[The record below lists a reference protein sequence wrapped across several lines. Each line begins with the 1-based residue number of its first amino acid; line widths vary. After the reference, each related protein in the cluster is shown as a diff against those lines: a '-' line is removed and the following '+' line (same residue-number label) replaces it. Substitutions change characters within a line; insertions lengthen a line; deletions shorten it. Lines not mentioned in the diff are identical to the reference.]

1 MVNEEGLSMR
11 ISRYDNPDY
20 DLLRGVDKAAILI
33 NYLGKDAI
41 KVVFKS
47 MDDTDIRKILHLM
60 SKFKVVPVSITKR
73 VLEEYYEILSESE
86 DFIFSDQTG
95 NKETIIDA
103 LGEERARDILGGL
116 NIGSG
121 SGSRSLESL
130 EMVDAKSLSTFLVN
144 EHPQTV
150 AVILA
155 HLDPE
160 KKGEVLRRLPESLQ
174 AEVVLRMA
182 NLDNVDPELISEI
195 DKVLKNQLSSSHTVE
210 QASLGGVQP
219 VAEMLNV
226 MDKNSEQ
233 SIMSRLEE
241 KDPLLAEEIR
251 KLMFVFEDIAK
262 IDDRGIQILLKEVSN
277 DRLLLSLKTAND
289 EIRNKIFKNISTRAA
304 EMLRED
310 LANMGPA
317 RLSDVETAQQ
327 EIVNV
332 ARRLE
337 AEGKI
342 IIARG
347 GTEDAMV

>member
-1 MVNEEGLSMR
+1 MKIGRFENLEYEQ
-11 ISRYDNPDY
+11 
-20 DLLRGVDKAAILI
+20 LRGIDKAAILI

-41 KVVFKS
+41 KVLFQK
-47 MDDTDIRKILHLM
+47 MEDTDIKKVLHLM
-60 SKFKVVPVSITKR
+60 TKFKVVPVSVTKK
-73 VLEEYYEILSESE
+73 VLEEYYEMLSESE
-86 DFIFSDQTG
+86 EFIFSAQMQSKDM
-95 NKETIIDA
+95 IIDA
-103 LGEERARDILGGL
+103 LGEERARSILGGL
-116 NIGSG
+116 NISSG
-121 SGSRSLESL
+121 SGRTLESL

-155 HLDPE
+155 HLEPE

-195 DKVLKNQLSSSHTVE
+195 DKVLKNQLSASHTVE

-262 IDDRGIQILLKEVSN
+262 IDDRGIQILLKEVPN
-277 DRLLLSLKTAND
+277 DKLLLALKTAHED
-289 EIRNKIFKNISTRAA
+289 IRTKIFKNISARAA
-304 EMLRED
+304 DMLRED
-310 LANMGPA
+310 LNNMGPA
-317 RLSDVETAQQ
+317 RLSDVESAQQ
-327 EIVNV
+327 EIVNA

>member
-1 MVNEEGLSMR
+1 MR
-11 ISRYDNPDY
+11 TMKIENLDY
-20 DLLRGVDKAAILI
+20 DTLRGIDKAAILI
-33 NYLGKDAI
+33 NYLGKEAI
-41 KVVFKS
+41 KVLFTK
-47 MDDTDIRKILHLM
+47 MDDGDIRKLIHLM
-60 SKFKVVPVSITKR
+60 SKFKVVPVHITKR
-73 VLEEYYEILSESE
+73 VLEDYYEMLSEAE
-86 DFIFSDQTG
+86 DFIFSDQMAS
-95 NKETIIDA
+95 KDTIIEA
-103 LGEERARDILGGL
+103 LGEERARGIMGGL
-116 NIGSG
+116 NISSG
-121 SGSRSLESL
+121 SGRTLESL
-130 EMVDAKSLSTFLVN
+130 EMVDAKALSTFLVN

-155 HLDPE
+155 HLEPE

-182 NLDNVDPELISEI
+182 NLENVDPELIADI
-195 DKVLKNQLSSSHTVE
+195 DKVLKNQLSNTHTIE

-226 MDKNSEQ
+226 MDKNTEQ

-251 KLMFVFEDIAK
+251 KLMFVFEDVTK
-262 IDDRGIQILLKEVSN
+262 IDDRGIQILLKEIPN
-277 DRLLLSLKTAND
+277 DRLLLALKTANED
-289 EIRNKIFKNISTRAA
+289 IRIKIFKNISARAA

-310 LANMGPA
+310 LSNMGPA

-337 AEGKI
+337 SEGKI

>member
-1 MVNEEGLSMR
+1 MR
-11 ISRYDNPDY
+11 PMKIENLDFDA
-20 DLLRGVDKAAILI
+20 LRGIDKAAILI
-33 NYLGKDAI
+33 NYLGKEAI
-41 KVVFKS
+41 KILFNK
-47 MDDTDIRKILHLM
+47 MDDGDIRKLIHLM
-60 SKFKVVPVSITKR
+60 SKFKVVPVHITKR
-73 VLEEYYEILSESE
+73 VLEDYYEMLSEAE
-86 DFIFSDQTG
+86 DFIFSDQMA
-95 NKETIIDA
+95 NKDTIIEA
-103 LGEERARDILGGL
+103 LGEERARGIMGGL
-116 NIGSG
+116 NISSG
-121 SGSRSLESL
+121 SGRTLESL
-130 EMVDAKSLSTFLVN
+130 EMVDAKALSTFLVN

-155 HLDPE
+155 HLEPE

-182 NLDNVDPELISEI
+182 NLENVDPELIADI
-195 DKVLKNQLSSSHTVE
+195 DKVLKNQLSNTHTIE

-226 MDKNSEQ
+226 MDKNTEQ

-251 KLMFVFEDIAK
+251 KLMFVFEDVTK
-262 IDDRGIQILLKEVSN
+262 IDDRGIQILLKEVPN
-277 DRLLLSLKTAND
+277 DRLLLALKTANE
-289 EIRNKIFKNISTRAA
+289 EIRSKIFKNISARAA

-310 LANMGPA
+310 LSNMGPA

-337 AEGKI
+337 GEGKI